1 MKKNKKKLIIFMPS
15 MEGGGVEK
23 NLVIIANYIKKKGID
38 VNLISFDNKFKKNFD
53 KKINFIT
60 PQFKASNK
68 SKYYKYFFCLLLL
81 ARELIKND
89 CLVFSFQANIYSI
102 ILCKI
107 FKTQVIVRSNS
118 SPSGWNKNFL
128 KNFIFRFFLKRSD
141 EIIVN
146 SLNFK
151 KELDKKFCTK
161 SIVIFN
167 PLNKQ
172 EIIKKSKKKIKFNF
186 FSKKSLNI
194 INVARFTDQ
203 KDHLTLLKAFKI
215 VNKKIENKLL
225 IIGYGS
231 NEKLMR
237 NFIKE
242 NDLKNDVKIF
252 DFKKNPFPY
261 IKKSNIFVLT
271 SKYEG
276 LPNVLIEATVLKKL
290 VISTDCPTGP
300 KEILNNGKFGELFN
314 IGDYQNLSKKIL
326 SYKKK
331 RNKFKKKVLL
341 GYKNLN
347 MYDYAKNCDR
357 YFKIVKKYID
367 I

>member
-1 MKKNKKKLIIFMPS
+1 MPS

-23 NLVIIANYIKKKGID
+23 NLVIIANYIKKKGVD

-172 EIIKKSKKKIKFNF
+172 EIIKKSKEKIKFNF
-186 FSKKSLNI
+186 FNKKSLNI

-203 KDHLTLLKAFKI
+203 KDHLTLIKALNI
-215 VNKKIENKLL
+215 VKKNIQFNLV
-225 IIGYGS
+225 IIGYGVNKS
-231 NEKLMR
+231 LIQKKIK
-237 NFIKE
+237 NFNLQKS
-242 NDLKNDVKIF
+242 VKILG
-252 DFKKNPFPY
+252 Y
-261 IKKSNIFVLT
+261 KSNPYPYLRASDLFILT

-276 LPNVLIEATVLKKL
+276 LPNVILEAQVLKKY
-290 VISTDCPTGP
+290 VISSDCPTGP
-300 KEILNNGKFGELFN
+300 KEILLNGKTGTLFKVGN
-314 IGDYQNLSKKIL
+314 YKQLAIEIKNFYYNRNKMRKKI
-326 SYKKK
+326 KKA
-331 RNKFKKKVLL
+331 FQM
-341 GYKNLN
+341 LN
-347 MYDYAKNCDR
+347 RFEFEKNCYR
-357 YFKIVKKYID
+357 YLFLVNKYI
-367 I
+367 